1 MFNAVSSEY
10 FFIHDLG
17 NLASSWDMH
26 NVKLYGNALGPV
38 YTERQC
44 QRYDN
49 ADAPDQYWVANQ
61 CKRALSTML
70 GQNNDTLS
78 CFLL

>member
-49 ADAPDQYWVANQ
+49 ADAPDQFGVANQ
-61 CKRALSTML
+61 CKRASTTM
-70 GQNNDTLS
+70 
-78 CFLL
+78 